1 MLEIKLRFLNIFPNF
16 SLFIFFNCLVRFN
29 NNNKR
34 HLLMFMLTRV
44 SILRF
49 PSFNLSIFTEEVG
62 TTINNEDRNEF

>member
-1 MLEIKLRFLNIFPNF
+1 
-16 SLFIFFNCLVRFN
+16 
-29 NNNKR
+29 
-34 HLLMFMLTRV
+34 MFMLTRV